1 MKAYI
6 DIKTANEIAAEV
18 FETAMNDWR
27 NYCVKNALVKAW
39 NATKDYGYYMTV
51 DWKKIGFRCAGRTC
65 REKTCGIERL
75 YIEMNVNYLYSVDA
89 IKFIKNTLI
98 HELAHLLAYKF
109 NGSWGHDKTWKII
122 ASILGDDANRCHNYA
137 TPENK
142 PVRNTL
148 RKRERKVFICPNCG
162 IAHHLTPLMQK
173 RCAAG
178 GYQCKCGLPTTAFV
192 K

>member
-27 NYCVKNALVKAW
+27 NYCMKNALVKAW
-39 NATKDYGYYMTV
+39 NSTKDYGYYMTV

-65 REKTCGIERL
+65 REKTSGIERL

-98 HELAHLLAYKF
+98 HELAHLFAYKF

-142 PVRNTL
+142 P
-148 RKRERKVFICPNCG
+148 ERKKITRIAVVCPNCG
-162 IAHHLTPLMQK
+162 RTHNLTPYMYK
-173 RCAAG
+173 
-178 GYQCKCGLPTTAFV
+178 QCKSGTRICRCGKNAKYFIE